1 MKRLALCA
9 GLLSLTAG
17 PASAAVISYPDL
29 ASWSAAA
36 GPSTLVDLGPVLGP
50 LEFVNFTAAST
61 FTASGVTFVDPGGAL
76 LAVSAIPLSPYSAF
90 PGPSVVGCSACPPAG
105 ADGGIDLHLPSDT
118 FALSLRAREFFGGS
132 VTVQFEDGSL
142 FALPALAAGTTFLG
156 IRSSTP
162 LGRIQVDAS
171 GYPMIGDIRYAGA
184 EAALAEPIPEPGS
197 ALLLASGLAG
207 LAGWRRRRG

>member
-36 GPSTLVDLGPVLGP
+36 GPSTLVDLAPVLGGAS
-50 LEFVNFTAAST
+50 FVSVPAG
-61 FTASGVTFVDPGGAL
+61 FTASGVAFADPNDVVLMA
-76 LAVSAIPLSPYSAF
+76 LSPSFSGAAAAF
-90 PGPSVVGCSACPPAG
+90 PGGSVLGCPACGG
-105 ADGGIDLHLPSDT
+105 AGIDVSLPPDT
-118 FALSLRAREFFGGS
+118 YALSLLAREWFGLPL
-132 VTVQFEDGSL
+132 TVQLED
-142 FALPALAAGTTFLG
+142 GTTFTLSTTPEPVAFFG

-162 LGRIQVDAS
+162 LGRIHVDAS
-171 GYPMIGDIRYAGA
+171 LYPMVGDVRYAGA
-184 EAALAEPIPEPGS
+184 GAALAEPIPEPGS
-197 ALLLASGLAG
+197 LLLLASGLAG